1 MIGFKNE
8 STQVIPEPDNHVMP
22 TPKQKAAPKHQTD
35 RNTSL
40 PQTSEQQSTALTLL
54 GVLIL
59 GIIGLA
65 TTNKKRKRS

>member
-1 MIGFKNE
+1 
-8 STQVIPEPDNHVMP
+8 MP